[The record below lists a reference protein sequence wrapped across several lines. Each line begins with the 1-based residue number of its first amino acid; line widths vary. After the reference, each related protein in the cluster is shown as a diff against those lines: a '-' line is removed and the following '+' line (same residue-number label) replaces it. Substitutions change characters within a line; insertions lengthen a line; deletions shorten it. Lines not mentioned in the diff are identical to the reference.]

1 MKPELRIFHDLERL
15 SRHAANLFIERSIQ
29 AIGVRDRFLVALNG
43 GSTPARLFQLLA
55 NEYRE
60 QVEWEKVHAFWGDER
75 CVPPEDAA
83 SNYWQAMDLLLS
95 QAPIPTTNIHRIRGE
110 LDPPTAAAEYAQVLK
125 RFAETGLDFPRFDFV
140 VLGMGEDGHTA
151 SLFPGSPVD
160 VTEPV
165 LAVSAEYQGR
175 PANRVT
181 LTPPVFNQAREV
193 VFMVTGEKKAEILA
207 QVLGDGY
214 NPAGYPAQRID
225 PKDGHLIWLVD
236 DAAAGKLPRKLKGL
250 KICDG

>member
-1 MKPELRIFHDLERL
+1 MKPELRIFHDFERL
-15 SRHAANLFIERSIQ
+15 SRHAANLFIEQSIR
-29 AIGVRDRFLVALNG
+29 AIRERDRFLVALNG
-43 GSTPARLFQLLA
+43 GSTPVRLFQLLA

-60 QVEWEKVHAFWGDER
+60 RVEWEKVNAFWGDER
-75 CVPPEDAA
+75 CVPPVDAA

-95 QAPIPTTNIHRIRGE
+95 QVPIPTTNIHRIKGE
-110 LDPPTAAAEYAQVLK
+110 LDPPAAAAEYAQVLK
-125 RFAETGLDFPRFDFV
+125 RFAETSVDFPRFDFV

-160 VTEPV
+160 VTEPS

-181 LTPPVFNQAREV
+181 LTPPVFNQARAV
-193 VFMVTGEKKAEILA
+193 VFMVTGEKKAETLA

-214 NPAGYPAQRID
+214 NPAGFPAQRID
-225 PKDGHLIWLVD
+225 PKDGQLIWLVD
-236 DAAAGKLPRKLKGL
+236 DAAAGKLPRKMKGF
-250 KICDG
+250 KICEG